1 MKHRIIKNLTILMV
15 LVVTIST
22 CCSCKKTDANTVNK
36 DSPSTDMSTDTSNT
50 VSTEEFRYTVDDV
63 FYYIHKTDF
72 ATYKY
77 KIYCGDTVFVEGNTY
92 NNTPRITMYSTAS
105 RYVVEM
111 QTGSGTNNFSFQY
124 FDMFGKLSSETI
136 FMTSRV
142 YSVYCDDDVC
152 YLAYFPYDYEAD
164 EQAMYIVDVF
174 SGEIVKKIYSDFIL
188 SMIPANQLDF
198 LNKDTVYVEYTSST
212 DDNTVRKIIRLD
224 DESKSIVL
232 E

>member
-1 MKHRIIKNLTILMV
+1 
-15 LVVTIST
+15 
-22 CCSCKKTDANTVNK
+22 
-36 DSPSTDMSTDTSNT
+36 MSTDTSNT

-63 FYYIHKTDF
+63 FYYIHKTDI

-77 KIYCGDTVFVEGNTY
+77 KIYCGDTVFAEGKTY
-92 NNTPRITMYSTAS
+92 NTGPRIKTYSTAS

-111 QTGSGTNNFSFQY
+111 QTGNGTNNFSYQF
-124 FDMFGKLSSETI
+124 FDMFGKQSSETI
-136 FMTSRV
+136 LMTSNV

-174 SGEIVKKIYSDFIL
+174 SGKIVKKIYSNFIL
-188 SMIPANQLDF
+188 SMVPANQINF
-198 LNKDTVYVEYTSST
+198 LNKDTIYVEYTSST
-212 DDNTVRKIIRLD
+212 DENMARKIIRLD
-224 DESKSIVL
+224 NESKNIVL